1 MTHQKEKKLEKITCF
16 EELSVFSAGLE
27 ASFEAWKSC
36 MEALE
41 ETC

>member
-1 MTHQKEKKLEKITCF
+1 MEEIICF
-16 EELSVFSAGLE
+16 EELNVFSAGLE
-27 ASFEAWKSC
+27 ASLEAWKSC